1 MAVFIRTIER
11 LTGSFGVIA
20 GWIIV
25 PLIAAT
31 VYEVFSRY
39 ALNAPTI
46 WAYEVAYM
54 ATGTNFL
61 LGAAFALR
69 ERAHIR
75 IDVLFVHLPP
85 KVRAVID
92 VAGYLLL
99 FLPTAYWLSYLLW
112 EYAFDAYVSGEVSGQ
127 SAWNPIIWPFRT
139 VFFAGFALLA
149 LQGTV
154 ETIKAFYVIA
164 GRVPPGAP
172 AAEYDYAQEGEG

>member
-11 LTGSFGVIA
+11 ITGSFGLIA
-20 GWIIV
+20 GWILV

-61 LGAAFALR
+61 LGSAFALR

-85 KVRAVID
+85 KVRAAID
-92 VAGYLLL
+92 IAGYLLL
-99 FLPTAYWLSYLLW
+99 FLPLAFWLSYLLW

-127 SAWNPIIWPFRT
+127 SAWNPRIWPFRG
-139 VFFAGFALLA
+139 VFFVGFALLA
-149 LQGTV
+149 MQASV
-154 ETIKAFYVIA
+154 ELVKAFYVIA